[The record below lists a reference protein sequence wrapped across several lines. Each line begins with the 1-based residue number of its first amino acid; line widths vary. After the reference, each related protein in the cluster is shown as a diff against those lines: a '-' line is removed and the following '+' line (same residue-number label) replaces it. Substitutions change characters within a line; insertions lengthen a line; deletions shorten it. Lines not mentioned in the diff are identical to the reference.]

1 MEPADPRRP
10 TAVPDAAVR
19 ALSAGNG
26 VGRIAIGVGLMLAP
40 ERALEVLGFPDA
52 GPGAVVISRIAGVRD
67 IILGVNTI
75 LALENQARL
84 RAASLAN
91 AGADAGD
98 ALTFSLALGGESDS
112 AAKRGIAAALPAALA
127 SLWAARRLSQ
137 GQI

>member
-10 TAVPDAAVR
+10 TAVPGAVVR

-26 VGRIAIGVGLMLAP
+26 AGRIALGLGLMVAP

-67 IILGVNTI
+67 IVLGVNTI
-75 LALENQARL
+75 LALNDPVRL

-98 ALTFSLALGGESDS
+98 ALTFSLALGGDS
-112 AAKRGIAAALPAALA
+112 HAAAKRGVAAAVPAALA
-127 SLWAARRLSQ
+127 SIWAARRL
-137 GQI
+137 GA